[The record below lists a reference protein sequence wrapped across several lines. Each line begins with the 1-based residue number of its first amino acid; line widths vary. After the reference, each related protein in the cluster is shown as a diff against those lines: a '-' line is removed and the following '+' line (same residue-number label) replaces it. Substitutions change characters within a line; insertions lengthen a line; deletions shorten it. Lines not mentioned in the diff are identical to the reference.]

1 MRTRYRYD
9 ADMDCL
15 VEIGGNSNFFEEEKP
30 RGPNVISD
38 DVGAG
43 VNGLLHMPS
52 GQMLDSKS
60 AHYRESKARGRE
72 HVGNETNFAA
82 KKATPTADDYG
93 RMAKDAADQ
102 IAGNHNGTADW
113 LRRENERTSSPAFL
127 ASRRRSQW

>member
-1 MRTRYRYD
+1 MRTRYKYD
-9 ADMDCL
+9 ADLDCL

-72 HVGNETNFAA
+72 HVGNETNFAG
-82 KKATPTADDYG
+82 KKIKPTADDYG
-93 RMAKDAADQ
+93 RMTNDARQQ
-102 IAGNHNGTADW
+102 IEGNWNGTADW
-113 LRRENERTSSPAFL
+113 LKRQEEQKR
-127 ASRRRSQW
+127 

>member
-1 MRTRYRYD
+1 MRTRYRWD
-9 ADMDCL
+9 KEMDDL
-15 VEIGGNSNFFEEEKP
+15 VEIRDSSNYFEEEKP

-82 KKATPTADDYG
+82 KKSKLHPDDYM
-93 RMAKDAADQ
+93 REVLKVDAQ
-102 IAGNHNGTADW
+102 IQGNHNGTRDW
-113 LRRENERTSSPAFL
+113 LARQKEQERR
-127 ASRRRSQW
+127 